1 MPMKRNLS
9 NEASEKHW
17 DFVKRVSDRVSQWPA
32 WKRAQ
37 FRTIMGDPQG
47 ENFPQNSLL
56 SDLDLSEDEA
66 TAIRRR
72 QAA

>member
-1 MPMKRNLS
+1 MRRNLS

-17 DFVKRVSDRVSQWPA
+17 DFVKLVAERVSQWPA

-37 FRTIMGDPQG
+37 FRTIIGDPQA
-47 ENFPQNSLL
+47 ENFPQNPPPSNLN
-56 SDLDLSEDEA
+56 LSEDKD
-66 TAIRRR
+66 TAIRTQ